1 LLNTKT
7 YDNLT
12 KYIEYNKN
20 DIFAPL
26 DSKKSKISYEI
37 TPERNPNRLS
47 HGVSSLFDYGKQTQ
61 SMRELA
67 QQSKIWDSEN
77 QVWLDKTAEDRGL
90 LGSLFGESLVY
101 ATWDE
106 DGVHED
112 PLTGR

>member
-1 LLNTKT
+1 
-7 YDNLT
+7 
-12 KYIEYNKN
+12 
-20 DIFAPL
+20 
-26 DSKKSKISYEI
+26 
-37 TPERNPNRLS
+37 
-47 HGVSSLFDYGKQTQ
+47 
-61 SMRELA
+61 MRELA
-67 QQSKIWDSEN
+67 QQSKIWDSEK